1 MGSQNDLPRDT
12 ASILGPSLR
21 FKGEL
26 QADEDLLIRGNV
38 EGSIKHSQHLTIC
51 RDGHVKADI
60 EGQVIAV
67 EGTVDGDLTAS
78 TSVAVMAGA
87 TVTGDV
93 CAPSVSIVEG
103 AHFNGG
109 VIMGDA
115 AKPVR
120 SHRRTDG
127 RPAQGSAPA
136 QASEPA
142 RTSATR

>member
-1 MGSQNDLPRDT
+1 MGSPNDLPRDT

-26 QADEDLLIRGNV
+26 QADEDLLIRGKV
-38 EGSIKHSQHLTIC
+38 EGSIKHSQHLTVC
-51 RDGHVKADI
+51 RDGQVKADI

-67 EGTVDGDLTAS
+67 EGTVDGDLTAT
-78 TSVAVMAGA
+78 TSVAVMGGA
-87 TVTGDV
+87 KVTGDV

-103 AHFNGG
+103 ANFNGS
-109 VIMGDA
+109 VIMGDS

-127 RPAQGSAPA
+127 RPAQAPASAP
-136 QASEPA
+136 
-142 RTSATR
+142 TSATR